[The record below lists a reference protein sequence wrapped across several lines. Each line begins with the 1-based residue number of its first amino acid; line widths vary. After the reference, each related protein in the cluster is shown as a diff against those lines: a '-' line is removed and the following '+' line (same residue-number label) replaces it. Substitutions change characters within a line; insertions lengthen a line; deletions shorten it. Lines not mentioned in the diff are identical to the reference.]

1 MQSSPIT
8 SLATIRAF
16 VFVIRAEH
24 FPPRWLVSLC
34 AKKFIFLSEVWHL
47 RWSHPYHT
55 PWSECCTA
63 EMPIGKEVAWIS
75 LPTYSPGMKLL
86 ILLKSELNVCLPAVP
101 HPGCEWNPSFKNSL
115 LSRHKRFYT
124 DFTTFQGH
132 RERWGRGI
140 TLPERKTNLSSFAL
154 WSLSMC
160 QMSPLPTLYILV
172 SGLPQVA
179 GGCQSSCMRDS
190 FLIATFLG
198 LRAPALFLICLWG
211 SNTAPPNFSFNI
223 IFTEQFF

>member
-1 MQSSPIT
+1 MLHSRDAHWERSS
-8 SLATIRAF
+8 
-16 VFVIRAEH
+16 VD
-24 FPPRWLVSLC
+24 
-34 AKKFIFLSEVWHL
+34 
-47 RWSHPYHT
+47 
-55 PWSECCTA
+55 
-63 EMPIGKEVAWIS
+63 
-75 LPTYSPGMKLL
+75 LPTNLFSRNEASHTRC
-86 ILLKSELNVCLPAVP
+86 KSELNVCLPAVP
-101 HPGCEWNPSFKNSL
+101 HPGCEWNPSFKSSL

-172 SGLPQVA
+172 SGLPRVA

-198 LRAPALFLICLWG
+198 LRAPALFLICL
-211 SNTAPPNFSFNI
+211 
-223 IFTEQFF
+223 